1 MFERFLRFFVEN
13 SRMNYTLFALI
24 FAIGVYSYSKMPKEI
39 FPTFDMDMISISGS
53 YTGASVDILDK
64 MAVSEIEDNVKSL
77 EGVIET
83 TTVISP
89 GRFNIILEL
98 QKGKDRYAMS
108 DKIKD
113 AVTLT
118 LGNLPS
124 DMDEP
129 TVTVMD
135 RSRDLINISLTSEH
149 LNVDQMKQFADDF
162 KSQILS
168 ISGISEVTIFGDSD
182 KYFEL
187 LLDEKKIEAYGIDKS
202 ALFNTLSTLSYIF
215 PIGKIE
221 GVNKHYYLST
231 YNGAKSAQE
240 LSNTL
245 IKTEAG
251 NIYLSDIAQIK
262 KRYEDSSTLYS
273 FNGKNALSLSIKQLD
288 SANAMKISEDIDK
301 LIKKIQPTQ
310 TELQI
315 SISDDNSERI
325 KERLDIVGSNIFIGI
340 IFIVLLVWLLI
351 NARMSFIIFLGI
363 PTSFVIAA
371 FYMYLFG
378 YSINLISL
386 VGVLIAIGIVVDDA
400 IVVSENIQQ
409 HIEEGM
415 PPKEAAIQGA
425 SEMVK
430 PVTIASLTTLFS
442 FLPALLI
449 SGTMGEVMKLIPIA
463 LSALVIA
470 SLIESFVF
478 LPIHAAHTLKSGA
491 KVTNWSSVNKIY
503 SELIHFFMRWKK
515 SFLIIFIVLVPLL
528 TVVAIKTSKF
538 QMFPTFDADNI
549 KISIK
554 ANQNTTL
561 EESFEIV
568 KKIEQDL
575 IAKKEQYH
583 IRSIDSRAGYRRDS
597 GSNTERFPYVMYMTV
612 ELNKL
617 APSNFLDNYVTPYLS
632 IYYDKDERSRTQS
645 SQQISRELTNFLKQ
659 NEYKRKFNLTDLVV
673 LERKVGPI
681 KADIKIG
688 LVSNDNKKIVDAIEK
703 LTSKLESINGTKSVA
718 NSAKFGIDEIKLK
731 VNSYGQKLGVTE
743 SSIGNYLSNLYLTK
757 KKSVS
762 FDTKEMLDLKIES
775 INKDDYES
783 FKNHEFKLND
793 GRIVRLDQI
802 CDFIVEKSFEQLTKD
817 NGEKNFY
824 IYANVDTKII
834 TSSEVMAQLEPL
846 LAEIKQNGIKIV
858 KKGEAQKRKEL
869 ANDMLYA
876 SLLAITLIMLS
887 MLYLFNSF
895 RETAILMSVI
905 PFSFLGVLIGHK
917 LLGLNLS
924 MPSIIGALGLAGVVI
939 NDGIIMMTYL
949 KKAKNIE
956 EVFYRATKR
965 FRPIVL
971 TTITTLIGMSS
982 LIFFA
987 TGQAVIFQPI
997 AIALGFGL
1005 AWGTILNLIYLP
1017 VLYTFTR
1024 GLK

>member
-24 FAIGVYSYSKMPKEI
+24 FALGIYSYVKMPKEI
-39 FPTFDMDMISISGS
+39 FPSFELDMISIQGS

-64 MAVSEIEDNVKSL
+64 MAVSQIEDNVKSI
-77 EGVIET
+77 EGVVET

-89 GRFNIILEL
+89 SRFTIVLEL
-98 QKGKDRYAMS
+98 QKNKDRYAMAN
-108 DKIKD
+108 KVKD
-113 AVTLT
+113 AVALT
-118 LGNLPS
+118 STDLPS

-129 TVTVMD
+129 SVTVIE
-135 RSRDLINISLTSEH
+135 RNRDLINISLTSKL
-149 LNVDQMKQFADDF
+149 LNVDQMKKFADDF
-162 KSQILS
+162 KSDILA
-168 ISGISEVTIFGDSD
+168 INGISEVTIFGDSD
-182 KYFEL
+182 KYYEL
-187 LLDEKKIEAYGIDKS
+187 LLDDKKIEAYGIDK
-202 ALFNTLSTLSYIF
+202 AELFNTIGTLSYIF

-221 GVNKHYYLST
+221 GIEKHYYIST
-231 YNGAKSAQE
+231 YNGAKTAKE
-240 LSNTL
+240 LANTL
-245 IKTEAG
+245 IKLSNG

-262 KRYEDSSTLYS
+262 KRYQDANTLYS
-273 FNGKNALSLSIKQLD
+273 FNGKNALSLSIKQLN
-288 SANAMKISEDIDK
+288 SADAMQISKDIEK
-301 LIKKIQPTQ
+301 LITKIQPSQ
-310 TELQI
+310 NEIQI

-325 KERLDIVGSNIFIGI
+325 KERLDIVGSNIAIGI

-351 NARMSFIIFLGI
+351 NIRMSFIIFLGI

-371 FYMYLFG
+371 FYMYIFG

-415 PPKEAAIQGA
+415 PPKEAAVQGA
-425 SEMVK
+425 NEMVK
-430 PVTIASLTTLFS
+430 PVTIASITTLFS
-442 FLPALLI
+442 FLPALMI

-463 LSALVIA
+463 LSALVVA

-491 KVTNWSSVNKIY
+491 KVTSWSVVNNWY
-503 SELIHFFMRWKK
+503 SEVIHFFMRWKK
-515 SFLIIFIVLVPLL
+515 SFLVIFIILVPLL
-528 TVVAIKTSKF
+528 TIMAIKTTKF
-538 QMFPTFDADNI
+538 QMFPSFDADSI

-575 IAKKEQYH
+575 IAQKEQFH
-583 IRSIDSRAGYRRDS
+583 IKSIDSIAGFRRDS

-617 APSNFLDNYVTPYLS
+617 APSNFLDNYITPYLS
-632 IYYDKDERSRTQS
+632 VYYDKNDRSRTKT
-645 SQQISRELTNFLKQ
+645 SQEISKDLSQFFSL
-659 NEYKRKFNLTDLVV
+659 NEYKKTFNLTDLVI

-688 LVSNDNKKIVDAIEK
+688 LVSHDNQKIITAIEQ

-731 VNSYGQKLGVTE
+731 VNSYGQELGITE
-743 SSIGNYLSNLYLTK
+743 SSIGSYLSNLYLSK

-762 FDTKEMLDLKIES
+762 FDDKEMLDLKIES
-775 INKDDYES
+775 LNKDNFEE
-783 FKNHEFKLND
+783 FKNTQIKLQN
-793 GRIVRLDQI
+793 GKIVRLSEV
-802 CDFIVEKSFEQLTKD
+802 CDFTIQKSFEQLTKD
-817 NGEKNFY
+817 NGAKNFY

-834 TSSEVMAQLEPL
+834 TSTEVMEKLEPL
-846 LAEIKQNGIKIV
+846 LNQIKDNGIMIV
-858 KKGEAQKRKEL
+858 KKGEAKKKKEL
-869 ANDMLYA
+869 ANDMMYA
-876 SLLAITLIMLS
+876 ALLAITLILLA

-917 LLGLNLS
+917 ILGLNLS

-956 EVFYRATKR
+956 EVFYRAKKR

-1005 AWGTILNLIYLP
+1005 AWGTILNLLYLP
-1017 VLYTFTR
+1017 VLYTFVR